1 MLLDDLPPARGLG
14 SWFARQPRELRMRV
28 RQARARLS
36 PFIDQGVQV
45 AGRFC
50 AAALL
55 PRLCDQSDL
64 IVVELRDR
72 SEVAG
77 RVHDDLLAV
86 ERRIEVGDDTDAPCP
101 GGGKDE
107 RLRRRHVLVTRAE
120 RTGGALFLGL
130 FVELRLRGPG
140 ALRPGGSSSRTAT

>member
-28 RQARARLS
+28 RQARARLP

-45 AGRFC
+45 AGWFC
-50 AAALL
+50 AASLL

-64 IVVELRDR
+64 IVGELRDR

-86 ERRIEVGDDTDAPCP
+86 ECRIEVGDDPDAPLNLWLHDVAWWHLELLP
-101 GGGKDE
+101 RLSVLAGLELGAGVYINTLAPE
-107 RLRRRHVLVTRAE
+107 EAAVRLRDAK
-120 RTGGALFLGL
+120 
-130 FVELRLRGPG
+130 
-140 ALRPGGSSSRTAT
+140 SR